1 MIILGFL
8 SEPDVAIIICHLNLH
23 RYYFFIS
30 FVYLCQNEENVK
42 RYDIS

>member
-23 RYYFFIS
+23 RYFFIS